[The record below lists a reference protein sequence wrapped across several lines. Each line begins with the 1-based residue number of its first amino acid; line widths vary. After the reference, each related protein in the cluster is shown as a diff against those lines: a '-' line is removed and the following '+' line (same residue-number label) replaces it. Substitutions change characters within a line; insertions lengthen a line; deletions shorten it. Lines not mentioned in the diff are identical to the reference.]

1 MQEPTK
7 AATSAAPHSGVD
19 TAEII
24 DKSGIIIYIALGIL
38 ATWGVYNVIMLYRTL
53 GKKSLPPKEADALI
67 DQVREKLTVKS
78 DPKGALEI
86 CQNPTHWHSAL
97 AQLISVALRNR
108 SKGLA
113 KVKQLLVMDF
123 HTEVISGLENRLA
136 SIATASRMGP
146 LLGLLGTVM
155 AMIAAFGRMGS
166 NAKPD
171 PMALAGS
178 ISLGL
183 VATAAGLLIA
193 NPLMILGNDV
203 GAKMRRLR
211 DRTER
216 QLSDFLEILEQDT
229 SNRAQRAPSRATPRA

>member
-7 AATSAAPHSGVD
+7 AAAGAGGHGGMDIGTIIENFGVV
-19 TAEII
+19 
-24 DKSGIIIYIALGIL
+24 IYVALAIL

-53 GKKSLPPKEADALI
+53 NKKGLPQKQADALV
-67 DQVREKLTVKS
+67 DQVRDKLITKS
-78 DPKGALEI
+78 DPKGALEV
-86 CQNPTHWHSAL
+86 CQDPAHWHSAL
-97 AQLISVALRNR
+97 AQLISVAIRNR

-113 KVKQLLVMDF
+113 KIKQLLVMDF

-136 SIATASRMGP
+136 SISTASRMGP

-155 AMIAAFGRMGS
+155 SMIAAFGRMGS

-171 PMALAGS
+171 PMALANS

-183 VATAAGLLIA
+183 IATAAGLIIA

-203 GAKMRRLR
+203 AGKLRRLR

-216 QLSDFLEILEQDT
+216 QLSDFLEVLEQDLNT
-229 SNRAQRAPSRATPRA
+229 RSSRPQRVAQR